1 MAIPQLERP
10 VAAPAS
16 MAVVLPFPGAGQV
29 APSSGPPVQ
38 GPPVR
43 LSRAPRPALPVV
55 LRLDVGRDDGCPG
68 RRVGVVDGGSTGRGG
83 RVRQAGGGVSAES
96 GGSAPLRLTRRGRR
110 VIAGLSIAFGVSV
123 AAATIAIESGGAG
136 GGLELAGSATIVVQ
150 SGDTLWSIAG
160 EIAPEEDR
168 RAVVDALLDVN
179 GLSDVDLVPGQ
190 VLELP

>member
-1 MAIPQLERP
+1 MASPQLELP

-16 MAVVLPFPGAGQV
+16 MAVVLPFPGARQV
-29 APSSGPPVQ
+29 ARSPRSVVHG
-38 GPPVR
+38 
-43 LSRAPRPALPVV
+43 RPAPLP
-55 LRLDVGRDDGCPG
+55 RAARPAAGRRGAGQPDVRPG
-68 RRVGVVDGGSTGRGG
+68 RLVGV
-83 RVRQAGGGVSAES
+83 AGGAGV
-96 GGSAPLRLTRRGRR
+96 GGAGCARRTGAVGGAVAPGAQAPLRLTRRGRR
-110 VIAGLSIAFGVSV
+110 VVAGLSVAFGVSV
-123 AAATIAIESGGAG
+123 AAVTFAVESGGPG
-136 GGLELAGSATIVVQ
+136 GGLELAGSTTVVVQ